1 MIRNFIFDSIKIAIN
16 LILILSIIVIQIYLI
31 FGSGKKYMV
40 YRMRNYWFKFIIRL
54 NTNLAACFVKVLKIF
69 FVEMIGGI
77 KNLKIFL
84 WKLYYYKNGIE
95 KLSFDSFCK
104 GV

>member
-40 YRMRNYWFKFIIRL
+40 YRMRNY
-54 NTNLAACFVKVLKIF
+54 
-69 FVEMIGGI
+69 
-77 KNLKIFL
+77 
-84 WKLYYYKNGIE
+84 
-95 KLSFDSFCK
+95 
-104 GV
+104 